1 MKKEKIKNIIISIL
15 IPIILG
21 AIVGFIISF
30 SMKNF
35 NNLNK
40 PPLNPPKILFPI
52 FWTIFYILMGISHYL
67 TKNDEESNKIYYKQL
82 IVNLLWS
89 IIFFTLKLRLLAFLW
104 ILLLIYLIIKMII
117 TFKKENKTA
126 AYLQIP
132 YLIWVIFATYLN
144 LGLYILN

>member
-21 AIVGFIISF
+21 AIVSFIISF
-30 SMKNF
+30 SMKSF
-35 NNLNK
+35 DNLNK

-104 ILLLIYLIIKMII
+104 ILLLICLIIKMII

>member
-1 MKKEKIKNIIISIL
+1 MEKEKTKNIIISIS

-30 SMKNF
+30 SMGSF
-35 NNLNK
+35 DNLNK

-52 FWTIFYILMGISHYL
+52 FWTIFYVLMGISHYL
-67 TKNDEESNKIYYKQL
+67 TKNDEESNKICYKQL

-89 IIFFTLKLRLLAFLW
+89 IIFFTLKLRLLAFIW

>member
-21 AIVGFIISF
+21 VIVGFIISF

-132 YLIWVIFATYLN
+132 YLIWVIFAAYLN